1 MAQTRNVANAVPD
14 SFRLGVIG
22 DFGLENAGFK
32 DLGVVGAVARVGT
45 AACGND
51 NTMQCICTGDVVEI
65 GGNVYC
71 GDLLAGT
78 DNGATAGVITCNYR
92 LYFFRR
98 INPWKFGI
106 KMFVIHKVIQ
116 YL

>member
-1 MAQTRNVANAVPD
+1 MAQTKNVADTVPD

-22 DFGLENAGFK
+22 DANAAGVK
-32 DLGVVGAVARVGT
+32 DVGVVGANVARVGT
-45 AACGND
+45 APCGTN
-51 NTMQCICTGDVVEI
+51 NAVQCICTGDIVGI

-78 DNGATAGVITCNYR
+78 NNDVTAGVITCNYR

-98 INPWKFGI
+98 INP
-106 KMFVIHKVIQ
+106 
-116 YL
+116 